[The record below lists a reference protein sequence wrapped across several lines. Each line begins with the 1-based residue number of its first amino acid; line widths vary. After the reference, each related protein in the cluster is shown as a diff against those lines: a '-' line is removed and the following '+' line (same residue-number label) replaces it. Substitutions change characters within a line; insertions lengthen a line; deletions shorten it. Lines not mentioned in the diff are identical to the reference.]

1 MLYYYSECYVIT
13 YNTYR
18 YLAWGYGMHMM
29 NEYFSILSFFSVML
43 YWSSTLEFGGKLER
57 IKWIV
62 GFVAFGLGFMNLS
75 SFIYM
80 SKYGFMNS
88 NYPLAVLALSNAIAL
103 LSGALW
109 MLIYGVRLQKRLANH
124 QKVVKEIDFSKR
136 ALELLRINIVL
147 VVCVA
152 CFALRSVALIYVFL
166 WDFKEV
172 ADDGSQYPL
181 FGWFIITLW
190 IPELFPVSTLY
201 ILYIYVNVVSNK
213 WIMLMYITL

>member
-1 MLYYYSECYVIT
+1 ML
-13 YNTYR
+13 
-18 YLAWGYGMHMM
+18 
-29 NEYFSILSFFSVML
+29 NEFFSILSFFSVML
-43 YWSSTLEFGGKLER
+43 YWSSTLAFGGKLER
-57 IKWIV
+57 IKYIV
-62 GFVAFGLGFMNLS
+62 GTVATILLIMNFLCFM
-75 SFIYM
+75 
-80 SKYGFMNS
+80 FMIKNGYSTS
-88 NYPLAVLALSNAIAL
+88 NYPLAVLALCNAIAL

-109 MLIYGVRLQKRLANH
+109 MLLYGIRLHRRLANH

-181 FGWFIITLW
+181 FGWFVITLW

-213 WIMLMYITL
+213 WIMLMYNTL